1 MNLIYHVKNKISIN
15 QVLSEKLEISTRLK
29 NKLIKNK
36 SVLLNGS
43 FVDTRTI
50 TNSGDVITVVMD
62 YEEDNSNIVSKEMNL
77 DIIYEDEYLLAV
89 NKPAGI
95 AVHPSILHFDDSL
108 ANGVRFY
115 FDSIGLKKK
124 IRAVNRIDLNTSG
137 IVLFAKNEYVQEC
150 LIRQMAS
157 GNFSKSYICIAS
169 GIFIDKKRNNKCSN

>member
-95 AVHPSILHFDDSL
+95 AVHPSVLHFDDSL

-115 FDSIGLKKK
+115 FDGIGLKKK

-157 GNFSKSYICIAS
+157 GDFSKCYICIAS
-169 GIFIDKKRNNKCSN
+169 GIFEDKNRNNKCSN